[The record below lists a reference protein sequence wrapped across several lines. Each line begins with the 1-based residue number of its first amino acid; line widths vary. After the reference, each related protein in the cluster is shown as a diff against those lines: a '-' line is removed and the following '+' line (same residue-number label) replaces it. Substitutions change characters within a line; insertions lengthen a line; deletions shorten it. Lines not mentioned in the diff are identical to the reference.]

1 MSSETANE
9 RQLERGL
16 KNRHIQL
23 IAIGGAI
30 GTGLFLGA
38 GKSIH
43 LAGPSIMLVYLII
56 GIALFF
62 MMRALGELLL
72 YKPDAGSFAEFAE
85 TFIGS
90 WAGFITG
97 WTYWFCWIAT
107 GIAEITAVGVY
118 IRYWL
123 PDVPQ
128 WVPALA
134 CVLILFL
141 INMTAVKAF
150 GEIEFWFA
158 LIKIITIIALIV
170 IGIVLV
176 LMSFKGNDAEASFSN
191 LWTYGGFFPN
201 GASGFLL
208 SFQMAVF
215 SFVGI
220 ELVGI
225 TAAETVDPNKTIPK
239 AINNIPIRIL
249 IFYIGALF
257 VIMSIYPWNGINP
270 AESPFVKVFALIGI
284 PVAAGIINF
293 VVLTAAA
300 SSCNSGIFSTS
311 RMVYTLAKE
320 GHAPRKLGSLSK
332 QNVPAPALIFSTLV
346 LLIGVLLNYLLP
358 DQVFTLVTSIATICF
373 IWVWGIILYAHI
385 RFRKTMPEAA
395 KKNPF
400 RMPFAPFMNWL
411 VLAFFIFVIVI
422 LGFAADTRVAL
433 FVTPVWFLILVIAY
447 QMIRNKQDKHKSEY

>member
-1 MSSETANE
+1 MRETTE
-9 RQLERGL
+9 EKSLERGL

-56 GIALFF
+56 GVALFF

-72 YKPDAGSFAEFAE
+72 YKSSTGSFAEFAE
-85 TFIGS
+85 TFIGP

-118 IRYWL
+118 VKYWL

-128 WVPALA
+128 WIPALA

-141 INMTAVKAF
+141 INMATVKAF

-158 LIKIITIIALIV
+158 LIKIITIIALII
-170 IGIVLV
+170 IGIVLII
-176 LMSFKGNDAEASFSN
+176 MGFKGNGTEASFSN

-201 GASGFLL
+201 GMSGFLL

-220 ELVGI
+220 ELVGV
-225 TAAETVDPNKTIPK
+225 TAGETVDPDKTIPK

-249 IFYIGALF
+249 VFYIGALL

-311 RMVYTLAKE
+311 RMTYTLANE
-320 GHAPRKLGSLSK
+320 GKAPKRMKRLNSR
-332 QNVPAPALIFSTLV
+332 NVPAPALIFSTLV
-346 LLIGVLLNYLLP
+346 LLVGVLLNYLLP
-358 DQVFTLVTSIATICF
+358 DEVFTLVTSIATICF
-373 IWVWGIILYAHI
+373 IWVWGVILYSHI
-385 RFRKTMPEAA
+385 RFRKTMPEEA

-400 RMPFAPFMNWL
+400 RMPLAPAINWIVLVFFA
-411 VLAFFIFVIVI
+411 VVIVI

-447 QMIRNKQDKHKSEY
+447 QFLRKRAS